1 MKSKSI
7 VKIGVWTVLTSAL
20 AISLFLIPTLAEYI
34 IVVLTILIIY
44 GIAQFTAQLRVRK
57 ELSIDQSINTSL
69 QCSVLLVVL
78 LILIL

>member
-7 VKIGVWTVLTSAL
+7 IKFGIWIVLISAL
-20 AISLFLIPTLAEYI
+20 VISLFLLPSLAEYI

-57 ELSIDQSINTSL
+57 ELSVDQSINTSL
-69 QCSVLLVVL
+69 QCSVLVVVL
-78 LILIL
+78 LIFIL